1 MKRSEINAVKGQVS
15 EIVDYSKATTREE
28 VNQLY
33 HEFDAKIKEGINKM
47 SISVVWKI
55 KEIDEIEEYANLIL
69 ELRKNE
75 ALATINNTERENWV
89 F

>member
-1 MKRSEINAVKGQVS
+1 MKRSEINAVKDQVS
-15 EIVDYSKATTREE
+15 AIVDYAKATTREE

-33 HEFDAKIKEGINKM
+33 HEFDAKIKEGIDKM
-47 SISVVWKI
+47 SKSVVWKI

-69 ELRKNE
+69 EWRKNE
-75 ALATINNTERENWV
+75 ALATINKTERENWV

>member
-1 MKRSEINAVKGQVS
+1 MNKEINAIKNQVS
-15 EIVDYSKATTREE
+15 AIVDYAKATTREE
-28 VNQLY
+28 VYQLY

-47 SISVVWKI
+47 SMSVVWKI
-55 KEIDEIEEYANLIL
+55 KEVDEIEEYANLIL

-75 ALATINNTERENWV
+75 ALATINKDERENWV

>member
-1 MKRSEINAVKGQVS
+1 MKRSEINGIKSQVS

-47 SISVVWKI
+47 SMSVVWKI

-75 ALATINNTERENWV
+75 ALATINQNKRENWV

>member
-1 MKRSEINAVKGQVS
+1 MKRSEINGIKSQVS

-47 SISVVWKI
+47 SMSVVWKI

-75 ALATINNTERENWV
+75 ALATINQDERENWV

>member
-1 MKRSEINAVKGQVS
+1 MKRSEISGIKSQVS
-15 EIVDYSKATTREE
+15 AIVDYSKATTREE
-28 VNQLY
+28 VMQLY

-47 SISVVWKI
+47 SMSVVWTI
-55 KEIDEIEEYANLIL
+55 KEVDEIEEYANLIL

>member
-1 MKRSEINAVKGQVS
+1 MKRSEINAVKDQVS
-15 EIVDYSKATTREE
+15 AIVNYEKANTREE

-33 HEFDAKIKEGINKM
+33 HEFDAKIKEGIDKM
-47 SISVVWKI
+47 SKSVVWKI

-69 ELRKNE
+69 EWRKNE
-75 ALATINNTERENWV
+75 ALATINKTERENWV

>member
-1 MKRSEINAVKGQVS
+1 MKRSEINGIKSQVS

-28 VNQLY
+28 VNKLY

-47 SISVVWKI
+47 SMSVVWKI

-75 ALATINNTERENWV
+75 ALATINQDERENWV

>member
-1 MKRSEINAVKGQVS
+1 MKRNEINGIKSQVS

-47 SISVVWKI
+47 SMSVVWKI
-55 KEIDEIEEYANLIL
+55 KEVDEVEEYANLIL

-75 ALATINNTERENWV
+75 ALATINQDERENWV

>member
-1 MKRSEINAVKGQVS
+1 MKRSEINGIKSQVS

-28 VNQLY
+28 VMQLY

-47 SISVVWKI
+47 SMSVVWKI

-75 ALATINNTERENWV
+75 ALATINQDERENWV

>member
-1 MKRSEINAVKGQVS
+1 MKRSEINGIKSQVS
-15 EIVDYSKATTREE
+15 AIVDYSKATTREE

-33 HEFDAKIKEGINKM
+33 HEFDAKIKEGIDKM
-47 SISVVWKI
+47 SKSVVWKI
-55 KEIDEIEEYANLIL
+55 KEVDEIEEYANLIL

-75 ALATINNTERENWV
+75 ALATINQDERENWV

>member
-1 MKRSEINAVKGQVS
+1 MKRSEINGIKSQVS

-33 HEFDAKIKEGINKM
+33 HEFYAKIQEGINKM
-47 SISVVWKI
+47 SMSVVWKL
-55 KEIDEIEEYANLIL
+55 KEVDEVEEYANLIL
-69 ELRKNE
+69 EWRKNE
-75 ALATINNTERENWV
+75 ALATINKTERENWV